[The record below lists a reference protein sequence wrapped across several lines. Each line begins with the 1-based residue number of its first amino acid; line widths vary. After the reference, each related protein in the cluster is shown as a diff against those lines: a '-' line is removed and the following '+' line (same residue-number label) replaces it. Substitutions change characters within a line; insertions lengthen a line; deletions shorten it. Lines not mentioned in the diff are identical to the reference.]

1 MLSNVKEAAV
11 RISELSTRSGVPV
24 ATIKYY
30 LREGLVPAGE
40 LSSRT
45 QASYDESHLER
56 LALVRA
62 LVESAGLSLARTKQV
77 LAAVDT
83 PQPMVDL
90 LAGVTE
96 AGAGDGDERG
106 RARELVDRL
115 GWADVPSSGDAMG
128 RLEDALAAL
137 ETAGL
142 DLPEDRVERL
152 AALMGEVARIEVDG
166 IPDNDA
172 AAAARYVLVGTAL
185 VAPVLQA
192 LREVGHV
199 HHSVR
204 RFGAARDGLQ

>member
-1 MLSNVKEAAV
+1 M
-11 RISELSTRSGVPV
+11 RMSELSRRSGVPV

-30 LREGLVPAGE
+30 LREGLLPPGE
-40 LSSRT
+40 RTSRT
-45 QASYDESHLER
+45 QASYDESHVER

-62 LVESAGLSLARTKQV
+62 LVESAGLSLARTRQV

-83 PQPMVDL
+83 PQSMVDL

-96 AGAGDGDERG
+96 ASCDDVGGRG
-106 RARELVDRL
+106 RARALVDRL
-115 GWADVPSSGDAMG
+115 GWSEVPESGDAMG
-128 RLEDALAAL
+128 RLEEALAAL
-137 ETAGL
+137 EVAGL
-142 DLPEDRVERL
+142 ELPDGQLDRVG
-152 AALMGEVARIEVDG
+152 ALMGEVAALEVDG
-166 IPDNDA
+166 IPADDP

-204 RFGAARDGLQ
+204 RFGAGAAVATDPGQ